1 MSVAGGVAAVGRCPA
16 CGSRSRSFA
25 FWSWDW
31 IYRVPGSFALHRCN
45 GCASVYPDPRPDASS
60 LASYYPEADYYA
72 YAEPVRHRLFAR
84 TDVTARTWY
93 ALRRGV
99 LDWDYGYRDLRGS
112 ALLAATVGRLPLVR
126 GAAAFSLGPLLHP
139 LVPGGAL
146 VDLGC
151 GSGRYLDLMRALG
164 WCRVVGV
171 DTSPAAVRQARDVL
185 GLEAHLGDVRD
196 LRLPEGSF
204 DAVTM
209 SHMLEHVDDPAE
221 VLAEARRITRR
232 GGRIAIEV
240 PNVRSLSS
248 RLLGS
253 HWVGL
258 ETPRHLVNFSPRGL
272 RTAVERA
279 GLRLES
285 LQTSAQGARG
295 VALFSWSR
303 ARGDDHAIYTDAA
316 HRFGAGRRALA
327 TGLAGLEH
335 ALCAA
340 RVDAG
345 EKLWAVARR

>member
-1 MSVAGGVAAVGRCPA
+1 MSAAGGLAPVGRCPA
-16 CGSRSRSFA
+16 CGSPHRTFA
-25 FWSWDW
+25 FRSWDW
-31 IYRVPGSFALHRCN
+31 IYRLPGSFALHRCD

-60 LASYYPEADYYA
+60 LASYYPEGDYYA

-84 TDVTARTWY
+84 TAIRARTWY
-93 ALRRGV
+93 ALRRGA
-99 LDWDYGYRDLRGS
+99 LSRNYCYRDLGGS
-112 ALLAATVGRLPLVR
+112 ALLAATVGRLPPVR
-126 GAAAFSLGPLLHP
+126 CMAAFSLGPLLHP

-146 VDLGC
+146 LDIGC

-185 GLEAHLGDVRD
+185 ALEALVGDVREVH
-196 LRLPEGSF
+196 LPEGYF
-204 DAVTM
+204 DTVTM
-209 SHMLEHVDDPAE
+209 SHTLEHVDDPAE
-221 VLAEARRITRR
+221 VLAEARRVTRP

-258 ETPRHLVNFSPRGL
+258 EPPRHLVNFSPRGL
-272 RTAVERA
+272 KTAVGRA

-285 LQTSAQGARG
+285 LRTSAQGARG
-295 VALFSWSR
+295 VALLSWSR
-303 ARGDDHAIYTDAA
+303 ARGDSHATYTNAA
-316 HRFGAGRRALA
+316 HGFGVGRRALA
-327 TGLAGLEH
+327 TGLAGLER

-345 EKLWAVARR
+345 EKIWAVARR